1 MTALHVNDLH
11 VRINQAHILQ
21 GVSFTVPK
29 HKVTALMG
37 RNGVGK
43 STTLKAIMG
52 LYKGTGSITFNGV
65 ELIGKETFEIASSG
79 IAYIPE
85 DREIF
90 TTLTVKEN
98 LELAAR
104 KSTKQNAYEQIY
116 ALFPELQSR
125 SAQRAGSLSGGQQQM
140 VSIARVLLNEN
151 EIILV
156 DEPTKGLAPK
166 LVTEV
171 ADALA
176 KVAKNETMIIVEQNL
191 GLVKRVAEHLLVMD
205 QGRII
210 YEGSPEKLS
219 DPEWVHA
226 MLGVSG
232 GGAH

>member
-1 MTALHVNDLH
+1 MTALQVRDLH
-11 VRINQAHILQ
+11 VNINQAHILQ
-21 GVSFTVPK
+21 GVSFTVPQ

-52 LYKGTGSITFNGV
+52 LYKGSGSILFNGK

-90 TTLTVKEN
+90 STLSVKEN
-98 LELAAR
+98 LELAIR
-104 KSTKQNAYEQIY
+104 RSTKEPAFEYIY
-116 ALFPELQSR
+116 SLFPELSSR
-125 SAQRAGSLSGGQQQM
+125 AAQRAGSLSGGQQQM
-140 VSIARVLLNEN
+140 VSIARVLLNKN

-176 KVAKNETMIIVEQNL
+176 QVSKNETMIIVEQNL
-191 GLVKRVAEHLLVMD
+191 GLVKRVADHLVVMD
-205 QGRII
+205 QGRIV

-219 DPEWVHA
+219 DSGWVHT
-226 MLGVSG
+226 MLGVSAG
-232 GGAH
+232 GTH

>member
-1 MTALHVNDLH
+1 M
-11 VRINQAHILQ
+11 R
-21 GVSFTVPK
+21 
-29 HKVTALMG
+29 
-37 RNGVGK
+37 
-43 STTLKAIMG
+43 
-52 LYKGTGSITFNGV
+52 
-65 ELIGKETFEIASSG
+65 
-79 IAYIPE
+79 
-85 DREIF
+85 
-90 TTLTVKEN
+90 
-98 LELAAR
+98 
-104 KSTKQNAYEQIY
+104 
-116 ALFPELQSR
+116 
-125 SAQRAGSLSGGQQQM
+125 
-140 VSIARVLLNEN
+140 NEN

-210 YEGSPEKLS
+210 YEGTPEKLA
-219 DPEWVHA
+219 DPEWVHT